1 MLFQTTVSARLL
13 AVLLLARLAGGAP
26 APEGDWEQFPDG
38 SSGQVTEFQGVGGL
52 SIPAYVRKP
61 AGPGPFPV
69 IVLMHGG
76 KYGKPAT
83 VGMGRV
89 VKSPTEYFIK
99 AGYVVYA
106 ADYRPAEKIAVVP
119 IEFDDTVEAVK
130 TARKLPFVDPTRV
143 GVMGG
148 SHGGQ
153 VLARVISRI
162 DTKGAVLCAPAALDL
177 IEDKKAFG
185 RGEKLVQV
193 LMTMIRDL
201 EAKYGATLEEVE
213 KDPAKYGYNSA
224 LSEVA
229 QVRCPILIVN
239 GQDDDNSPPSIVDVY
254 VKKLRAAGKQVD
266 TYLPEH
272 GHHGFYFGH
281 PDVPETQESSRRA
294 VAFFQKQFVTTQ
306 YKYGSLDWV
315 DTDKSEPE
323 GMHYKTFHSKIIN
336 ADVSYMVYL
345 PPDYEQQPTQRY
357 PVLYDLHA
365 SGGTPK
371 RDGAEIARRFGAAIR
386 AKTIPPMIIVF
397 PNGLRGNT
405 MYSDSK
411 DGQYPVETVI
421 IKDLI
426 PHIDS
431 TYRTIASR
439 EGRALDGFSMGGFGA
454 AHFGFKYPETFSVI
468 SIMAPPLLGP
478 DVKGAT
484 PQRAWSNLFPTAMG
498 GDMAY
503 FEENDPFALVAKNAG
518 ALRDR
523 TAIRLVC
530 HVESENWLGPQCEKL
545 HELLYQYKIPHAFYF
560 LSNVKSHNR
569 GQCLETMGDA
579 GLMFFGSSFKQ
590 LWTASFRKRL

>member
-1 MLFQTTVSARLL
+1 MRLL
-13 AVLLLARLAGGAP
+13 LVVPLLAGLASAAP
-26 APEGDWEQFPDG
+26 APEGEWEQFPDG
-38 SSGQVTEFQGVGGL
+38 STGQVTEFKGVDGL

-69 IVLMHGG
+69 VVLMHGG
-76 KYGKPAT
+76 KYGKQAT

-99 AGYVVYA
+99 AGWVVYA
-106 ADYRPAEKIAVVP
+106 ADYRPVEKIAIVP
-119 IEFDDTVEAVK
+119 IEFDDTIEAVK
-130 TARKLPFVDPTRV
+130 TARKLLFVDPTRV

-153 VLARVISRI
+153 VLSRVASRI
-162 DTKGAVLCAPAALDL
+162 DLKGAVLCAPAALDL

-185 RGEKLVQV
+185 RGEKLVGV

-213 KDPAKYGYNSA
+213 KDPAKYEYSSA

-239 GQDDDNSPPSIVDVY
+239 GQDDDNSPPSIIDVY
-254 VKKLRAAGKQVD
+254 VKKLRAAGKQVE

-281 PDVPETQESSRRA
+281 PDVPETQEASRRA
-294 VAFFQKQFVTTQ
+294 VAFFQKQFGTQ

-315 DTDKSEPE
+315 DPDKTEPE
-323 GMHYKTFHSKIIN
+323 GMKYKTFHSQTIHT
-336 ADVSYMVYL
+336 DVSYMVYL
-345 PPDYEQQPTQRY
+345 PPDYEQQPGKRY

-371 RDGAEIARRFGAAIR
+371 RDGIEIARRFGKAIS
-386 AKTIPPMIIVF
+386 AKVIPPMIIVF

-421 IKDLI
+421 VKDLV
-426 PHIDS
+426 PHIDA
-431 TYRTIASR
+431 TYRTVASR

-454 AHFGFKYPETFSVI
+454 AHFGFKYPDMFAVI

-478 DVKGAT
+478 DVKGVT

-498 GDMAY
+498 SDMAY
-503 FEENDPFALVAKNAG
+503 FQENDPFALIPKNAD

-530 HVESENWLGPQCEKL
+530 HVEAENWLGPRCEQL

-569 GQCLETMGDA
+569 GQCLESMGDA
-579 GLMFFGSSFKQ
+579 GLMFFGSSFNQ
-590 LWTASFRKRL
+590 LWTSSFPKRQ